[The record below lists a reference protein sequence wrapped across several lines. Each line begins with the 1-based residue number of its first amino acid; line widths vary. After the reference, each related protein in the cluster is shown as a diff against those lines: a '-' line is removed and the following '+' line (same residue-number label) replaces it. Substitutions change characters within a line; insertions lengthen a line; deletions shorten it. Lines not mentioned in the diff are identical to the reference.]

1 MKKRKQLSK
10 LPVISMVGPVSVWVL
25 ILIFVPMIYIGI
37 MSFLTRGTYGGIV
50 FKFSL
55 DGYKTLFDPTYMEV
69 VLKSILI
76 SLRTTIICILVGYPF
91 AFYIARRP
99 AKKAAMLILL
109 LMVPFWTSGLVKTY
123 SWILLLNTTGIV
135 NSVLV
140 GIGLI
145 NEPVQFLYN
154 DYAVTLGLVYG
165 FLPYAVLPMYTSIEK
180 LDKSMLEASNDL
192 GGRPVQ
198 TFLKITLPLTA
209 PGIFASVI
217 LVFIPSLGAYF
228 TADALGGGTS
238 LLIGNLIR
246 NLFSVS
252 KNWPFGAALSVVLV
266 IFTLV
271 LLFLYNRVG
280 DMDDLV

>member
-1 MKKRKQLSK
+1 MRKRKFASK
-10 LPVISMVGPVSVWVL
+10 LPVLSMVGPVSAWVL
-25 ILIFVPMIYIGI
+25 LLIFIPMVYILV
-37 MSFLTRGTYGGIV
+37 MSFLTRGTYGGVV
-50 FKFSL
+50 FQFSA
-55 DGYKTLFDPTYMEV
+55 DGYKTLFDMKYLEV
-69 VLKSILI
+69 VLKSIGI
-76 SLRTTIICILVGYPF
+76 SLRTTIICILIGYPF

-123 SWILLLNTTGIV
+123 SWVLLLNASGIV
-135 NSVLV
+135 NRALMAMNIVSS
-140 GIGLI
+140 
-145 NEPVQFLYN
+145 PVQFLYN

-165 FLPYAVLPMYTSIEK
+165 FLPYAVLPMYSSIEK
-180 LDKSMLEASNDL
+180 LDRSLLEASNDL
-192 GGRPVQ
+192 GAKPVRS
-198 TFLKITLPLTA
+198 FFKVTLPLTA

-238 LLIGNLIR
+238 LLVGNLIR

-252 KNWPFGAALSVVLV
+252 KNWPFGAAVSVLLVL
-266 IFTLV
+266 FTLI
-271 LLFLYNRVG
+271 LLFLYSRVG

>member
-1 MKKRKQLSK
+1 MRKRKFASK
-10 LPVISMVGPVSVWVL
+10 LPVLSMVGSVSAWVL
-25 ILIFVPMIYIGI
+25 LLIFIPMVYILV
-37 MSFLTRGTYGGIV
+37 MSFLTRGTYGGVV
-50 FKFSL
+50 FQFSA
-55 DGYKTLFDPTYMEV
+55 DGYKTLFDMKYLEV
-69 VLKSILI
+69 VLKSIGI
-76 SLRTTIICILVGYPF
+76 SLRTTIICILIGYPF

-123 SWILLLNTTGIV
+123 SWVLLLNASGIV
-135 NSVLV
+135 NRALMAMNIVSS
-140 GIGLI
+140 
-145 NEPVQFLYN
+145 PVQFLYN

-165 FLPYAVLPMYTSIEK
+165 FLPYAVLPMYSSIEK
-180 LDKSMLEASNDL
+180 LDRSLLEASNDL
-192 GGRPVQ
+192 GAKPVRS
-198 TFLKITLPLTA
+198 FFKVTLPLTA

-238 LLIGNLIR
+238 LLVGNLIR

-252 KNWPFGAALSVVLV
+252 KNWPFGAAVSVLLVL
-266 IFTLV
+266 FTLI
-271 LLFLYNRVG
+271 LLFLYSRVG